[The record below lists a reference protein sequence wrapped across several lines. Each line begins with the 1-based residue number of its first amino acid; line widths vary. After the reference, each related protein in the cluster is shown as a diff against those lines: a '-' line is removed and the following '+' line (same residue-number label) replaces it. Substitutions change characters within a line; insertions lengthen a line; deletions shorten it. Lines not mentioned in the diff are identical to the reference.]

1 MTGPDFI
8 ERHISTQDGLLLYVR
23 DYPGPA
29 GSTMAPLLCLGGL
42 IRNSRDFAGIGKFH
56 GRSRRVL
63 VPDIRG
69 RGKSDFDPDWQNY
82 RPETYVGDVRH
93 ILCALGVHSVVVI
106 GTSMGGIMGMIMAA
120 AMPGAL
126 KALVLNDIGPIVR
139 RRDLDKIVTY
149 MQYPPTLP
157 DWPAAGRHLRDA
169 FGDEIHLTE
178 EADWI
183 RAAKNGYAERADG
196 SIGFAWDPN
205 IVKPILDDKTEV
217 FDLWNLFKA
226 TAHIPVL
233 TVRGGLS
240 NILDEAQLAEMTA
253 LHKNM
258 QSVVV
263 PGVGHAPSLAEPI
276 SMEALNGF
284 LARV

>member
-1 MTGPDFI
+1 MTGSDFLVRRI
-8 ERHISTQDGLLLYVR
+8 TTQDGLSLYVR

-29 GSTMAPLLCLGGL
+29 DSTLTPLLCLGGL
-42 IRNSRDFAGIGKFH
+42 IRNSRDFSGIGKFH
-56 GRSRRVL
+56 GRTRRVL

-69 RGKSDFDPDWQNY
+69 RGKSDFDPEWQNY

-93 ILCALGVHSVVVI
+93 ILCALGVHRVVVI

-139 RRDLDKIVTY
+139 RRDLDSVITY
-149 MQYPPTLP
+149 MQNPPSLP
-157 DWPAAGRHLRDA
+157 GWPAAARHLRDA
-169 FGDEIHLTE
+169 FGDDIPLTE

-183 RAAKNGYAERADG
+183 RAAKNGYTEREDG

-205 IVKPILDDKTEV
+205 IIRPILADPTEV
-217 FDLWNLFKA
+217 HDLWHLFRA
-226 TAHIPVL
+226 TGRIPVL
-233 TVRGGLS
+233 TLRGARS
-240 NILDEAQLAEMTA
+240 NILDEAQLAEMST

-276 SMEALNGF
+276 SMETLNGF
-284 LARV
+284 LTRV

>member
-1 MTGPDFI
+1 MTGSDFLVRRI
-8 ERHISTQDGLLLYVR
+8 TTQDGLSLYVR

-29 GSTMAPLLCLGGL
+29 DSTLTPLLCLGGL
-42 IRNSRDFAGIGKFH
+42 IRNSRDFSGIGKFH
-56 GRSRRVL
+56 GRTRRVL

-69 RGKSDFDPDWQNY
+69 RGKSDFDPEWQNY

-93 ILCALGVHSVVVI
+93 ILCALGVHRVVVI

-139 RRDLDKIVTY
+139 RRDLDSVITY
-149 MQYPPTLP
+149 MQNPPSLP
-157 DWPAAGRHLRDA
+157 DWPAAARHLRDA
-169 FGDEIHLTE
+169 FGDDIPLTE

-183 RAAKNGYAERADG
+183 RAAKNGYTEREDG

-205 IVKPILDDKTEV
+205 IIRPILADPTEV
-217 FDLWNLFKA
+217 HDLWHLFRA
-226 TAHIPVL
+226 TGRIPVL
-233 TVRGGLS
+233 TLRGARS
-240 NILDEAQLAEMTA
+240 NILDEAQLAEMST

-276 SMEALNGF
+276 SMETLNGF
-284 LARV
+284 LTRV